1 MLTSCEERALET
13 PCSLSA
19 CYVPGTGLGSREIK
33 PGVFPSRSPESSQ
46 QRGQKTGPQVLGRD
60 ARAMTPALARGRR
73 VLLPKDGRSLA
84 GGCRLV
90 LRLSR
95 HAGIGR
101 YGHASRRR
109 RGVPSAAPTTPK
121 PLKQTLSGGALNL
134 QQPLP
139 PAPGSAGTPALPGA
153 AAASSAA
160 LGRTT
165 PAPPPLMAGSCEGLG
180 RWSLLGKPSR
190 PPLVPVPLSL
200 HFRLL
205 CLTFYFEITS
215 DVQKMCKDDTR
226 AHVPFVQP
234 PLLSAPYV
242 VVELAKLSS
251 VTRCHR
257 RN

>member
-19 CYVPGTGLGSREIK
+19 CYVPGTGLGLREIK

-90 LRLSR
+90 LGCHVTPAS
-95 HAGIGR
+95 AGTGTQVA
-101 YGHASRRR
+101 GGGESPAL
-109 RGVPSAAPTTPK
+109 PPTPK

-165 PAPPPLMAGSCEGLG
+165 PAPPPPTAGSCEGLG
-180 RWSLLGKPSR
+180 RWSLLGKPPR

-205 CLTFYFEITS
+205 CLTFYFAITS
-215 DVQKMCKDDTR
+215 DAQKMCKDDTR

-242 VVELAKLSS
+242 VVELAKLSP